1 MRSFRL
7 VLLAS
12 VLFVAALGVGAYW
25 FTMGSEDSTLQTS
38 VSVADAMS
46 SDTTGYQRA
55 TTVRDF
61 SFPEDHGPHPGF
73 KNEWWYVTG
82 NVEGPAGEPF
92 GYELTI
98 FRFALTPPEQN
109 TVILTSAGSDWRTNQ
124 FYMAHFAV
132 SNGEEETFHA
142 FERFGRGGA
151 GIASAQAKPFHVW
164 LEDWSMQSVEDE
176 STFPMRLRARTPEV
190 GVDLTLQPEKPIVL
204 QGDRGLSQKGPGRGN
219 ASYYYSYTRL
229 GTEGTLMTSDDTLSV
244 TGESW
249 MDREWSTS
257 ALGPNQVGWDWFA
270 LQLDDGRELMYYQ
283 LRNKDGSASRF
294 SDGTLV
300 GPDGSTQ
307 TLAPEDVTV
316 EVLDTWTSPDGTHT
330 YPVEWILSIPS
341 EDIDLRIRPY
351 FPEQELEVSV
361 RYWEGA
367 VRVEGSHSGR
377 GYVELTGYGD
387 SPASPAS

>member
-1 MRSFRL
+1 MRSSRL

-12 VLFVAALGVGAYW
+12 LLFVAALGAGTYW
-25 FTMGSEDSTLQTS
+25 LTVGSEESTLQTS

-46 SDTTGYQRA
+46 SDTTGYRRA

-82 NVEGPAGEPF
+82 NIDGPSGEPF

-98 FRFALTPPEQN
+98 FRFALTPPEQST
-109 TVILTSAGSDWRTNQ
+109 TVVANVGSDWRTNQ

-132 SNGEEETFHA
+132 SNGEDETFHA
-142 FERFGRGGA
+142 YERFGRGGA
-151 GIASAQAKPFHVW
+151 GIAGAQTNPFRVW
-164 LEDWSMQSVEDE
+164 LEDWSMQSVQDG
-176 STFPMRLRARTPEV
+176 STFPIRLQTRTPEV
-190 GVDLTLQPEKPIVL
+190 GINLTLRPEKPMVL
-204 QGDRGLSQKGPGRGN
+204 QGDRGLSQKGPGQGN

-229 GTEGTLMTSDDTLSV
+229 ATEGTLITSGDTLAV

-257 ALGPNQVGWDWFA
+257 ALGPNQVGWDWFS
-270 LQLDDGRELMYYQ
+270 LQLADGRELMYYQ
-283 LRNKDGSASRF
+283 LRNEDGTASRF

-300 GPDGSTQ
+300 GPDGSTE
-307 TLAPEDVTV
+307 TLRPEDVTV
-316 EVLDTWTSPDGTHT
+316 EVHDTWTSPDGTHT
-330 YPVEWILSIPS
+330 YPVEWTLQIPS
-341 EDIDLRIRPY
+341 ENIDLRITPY

-367 VRVEGSHSGR
+367 VRVNGSHSGR